1 MIESCELKHGVV
13 GTLNRFTMWHL
24 GEVVAEVEHTDEGD
38 WIVMEP
44 DGSRHRYSSRPL
56 AIRRCS
62 SLVARRPAARRTGRR
77 P

>member
-24 GEVVAEVEHTDEGD
+24 GEVVAEVEHTDAGD
-38 WIVMEP
+38 WIVTEP

-62 SLVARRPAARRTGRR
+62 SLVAGRPRRRVRGVTP
-77 P
+77 